1 MRNANEEMENGSEG
15 FSHFSSLISHLLK
28 QYWGYDD
35 FRGIQREIIESIG
48 TGHDT
53 LGLMP
58 TGGGKSLTF
67 QIPALAKEGTCIV
80 VTPLIALMKDQV
92 NHLRERGIR
101 AAAIYSGMTRDTI
114 VQTLENAIF
123 GGVKLLYI
131 SPERLSSELFQQKLR
146 HMKVSFI
153 CVDEAHC
160 ISQWGYDFRPSYL
173 SICDIRRLKPG
184 IPVLALTA
192 TATPEVVEDIQSKLQ
207 SPTSNLE
214 PQTFN
219 VFRMSFERKNLVYVV
234 RQTENKEEEL
244 IHILKNVNGSAIV
257 YTRSRQRTKDTA
269 EVLSRNGFSATFFHA
284 GLDHMEKDQCQRAWQ
299 NGQTRII
306 VATNAFGM
314 GIDKPD
320 VRLVIHLDCPDSI
333 EAYFQEA
340 GRAGRDGL
348 RAYAVL
354 LYNPNERSKLEQRI
368 TTQFPDKAYIRQV
381 YEHLAYFY
389 EIGIGSGYDR
399 TFEFPIEKFCR
410 TYKHFPLPVESA
422 LKILNRAGYIEYRE
436 EEDTQ
441 ARVMFLLERDE
452 LYRLK
457 NNSPQ
462 EDTIIVTLL
471 RNYTGLF
478 NDYQYIDETFL
489 AQQTGMTRPQ
499 VYMILRELAQKNILT
514 FIPQKKTPY
523 VRYMQR
529 REDAEHLIIPR
540 AAYEDLKEKF
550 EIRIRK
556 MVEYATESHECR
568 SRFLL
573 RYFGDTDAKD
583 CTQCDICLDQ
593 RTSPTDKAQ
602 KAILQLLEDRKP
614 HHISELT
621 DIKEDSIVIEE
632 ALRQL
637 LREEQV
643 TNDNGML
650 SMGD

>member
-1 MRNANEEMENGSEG
+1 MKENQTIATCSDPQPPNSGG
-15 FSHFSSLISHLLK
+15 LYQQLLK

-48 TGHDT
+48 AGHDT

-58 TGGGKSLTF
+58 TGGGKSITF

-92 NHLRERGIR
+92 SHLKERGIR
-101 AAAIYSGMTRDTI
+101 AAAIYSGMTRDAI

-123 GGVKLLYI
+123 GGIKLLYI

-173 SICDIRRLKPG
+173 SICDIRKLKPG

-192 TATPEVVEDIQSKLQ
+192 TATPEVIDDIQDKLAF
-207 SPTSNLE
+207 SE
-214 PQTFN
+214 KR

-244 IHILKNVNGSAIV
+244 LHILQSVSGSAIV

-269 EVLSRNGFSATFFHA
+269 EMLSRNGLSATFFHA
-284 GLDHMEKDQCQRAWQ
+284 GLDHIEKDQCQKAWQ
-299 NGQTRII
+299 SGHTRII

-354 LYNPNERSKLEQRI
+354 LYNPSDRPKLEQRI
-368 TTQFPDKAYIRQV
+368 TTQFPDKEYIRKV

-410 TYKHFPLPVESA
+410 TYRHFPLPVVSA
-422 LKILNRAGYIEYRE
+422 LNILNRSGYIEYRE

-457 NNSPQ
+457 NNTPQ
-462 EDTIIVTLL
+462 EDTLIVTLL

-478 NDYQYIDETFL
+478 NDYQYIDEAFL
-489 AQQTGMTRPQ
+489 AQQTEMTRPQ
-499 VYMILRELAQKNILT
+499 VYMTLRELAQKNILV

-529 REDAEHLIIPR
+529 REDAEHLMIPR

-550 EIRIRK
+550 TIRIGK
-556 MVEYATESHECR
+556 MVEYATENHECR

-573 RYFGDTDAKD
+573 RYFGETDTKD
-583 CTQCDICLDQ
+583 CEQCDICLD
-593 RTSPTDKAQ
+593 RRSSPTAKAE
-602 KAILQLLEDRKP
+602 KAILQLLEDHKP
-614 HHISELT
+614 HHISELM
-621 DIKEDSIVIEE
+621 DIKEDSIIIEE

-643 TNDNGML
+643 INDNGML
-650 SMGD
+650 QIGD

>member
-1 MRNANEEMENGSEG
+1 MQNGSDG
-15 FSHFSSLISHLLK
+15 ISHFSFLISHLLK

-35 FRGIQREIIESIG
+35 FRGIQLEIIESIG
-48 TGHDT
+48 AGHDT

-58 TGGGKSLTF
+58 TGGGKSITF

-92 NHLRERGIR
+92 SHLRERGIR
-101 AAAIYSGMTRDTI
+101 AAAIYSGMSRDAI

-131 SPERLSSELFQQKLR
+131 SPERLSSDLFQQKLR

-173 SICDIRRLKPG
+173 SICDIRKLKPG

-192 TATPEVVEDIQSKLQ
+192 TATPEVIDDIQDKLAF
-207 SPTSNLE
+207 SE
-214 PQTFN
+214 KR

-244 IHILKNVNGSAIV
+244 IHILQNVKGSAIV

-269 EVLSRNGFSATFFHA
+269 EILSRHGLSASFFHA
-284 GLDHMEKDQCQRAWQ
+284 GLDHVEKDQCQKAWQ
-299 NGQTRII
+299 TGHTRVI

-354 LYNPNERSKLEQRI
+354 LYNPSDRPKLEQRI
-368 TTQFPDKAYIRQV
+368 TTQFPDKEYIRKV

-410 TYKHFPLPVESA
+410 TYKHFPLPVVSA
-422 LKILNRAGYIEYRE
+422 LNILNRSGYIEYRE

-457 NNSPQ
+457 NNTPQ
-462 EDTIIVTLL
+462 EDNLIVTLL

-478 NDYQYIDETFL
+478 NDYQYIDEALL

-499 VYMILRELAQKNILT
+499 VYMTLRELAQKNILM

-529 REDAEHLIIPR
+529 REDPEHLIIPR

-550 EIRIRK
+550 VQRIRM
-556 MVEYATESHECR
+556 MVEYATEDHECR

-573 RYFGDTDAKD
+573 RYFGETDTKD
-583 CTQCDICLDQ
+583 CGQCDVCLD
-593 RTSPTDKAQ
+593 RRSSPTAKAQ
-602 KAILQLLEDRKP
+602 KAILQLLEDHKP
-614 HHISELT
+614 HPISELK

-643 TNDNGML
+643 TNENGML
-650 SMGD
+650 TMGD

>member
-1 MRNANEEMENGSEG
+1 MKNDSDGI
-15 FSHFSSLISHLLK
+15 SHFSFLISHLLK

-48 TGHDT
+48 AGHDT

-58 TGGGKSLTF
+58 TGGGKSITF

-92 NHLRERGIR
+92 SHLRERGIR
-101 AAAIYSGMTRDTI
+101 AAAIYSGMSRDAI

-131 SPERLSSELFQQKLR
+131 SPERLSSDLFQQKLR

-173 SICDIRRLKPG
+173 SICDIRKLKPG

-192 TATPEVVEDIQSKLQ
+192 TATPEVIDDIQDKLAF
-207 SPTSNLE
+207 SE
-214 PQTFN
+214 KR

-244 IHILKNVNGSAIV
+244 IHILQNVKGSAIV

-269 EVLSRNGFSATFFHA
+269 EILSRHGLSASFFHA
-284 GLDHMEKDQCQRAWQ
+284 GLDHVEKDQCQKAWQ
-299 NGQTRII
+299 TGHTRVI

-354 LYNPNERSKLEQRI
+354 LYNPSDRPKLEQRI
-368 TTQFPDKAYIRQV
+368 TTQFPDKEYIRKV

-410 TYKHFPLPVESA
+410 TYKHFPLPVVSA
-422 LKILNRAGYIEYRE
+422 LNILNRSGYIEYRE

-457 NNSPQ
+457 NNTPQ
-462 EDTIIVTLL
+462 EDNLIVTLL

-478 NDYQYIDETFL
+478 NDYQYIDEALL

-499 VYMILRELAQKNILT
+499 VYMTLRELAQKNILM

-529 REDAEHLIIPR
+529 REDPEHLIIPS

-550 EIRIRK
+550 VQRIRM
-556 MVEYATESHECR
+556 MVEYATEDHECR

-573 RYFGDTDAKD
+573 RYFGETDTKD
-583 CTQCDICLDQ
+583 CGQCDVCLD
-593 RTSPTDKAQ
+593 RRSSPTAKAQ
-602 KAILQLLEDRKP
+602 KAILQLLEDHKP
-614 HHISELT
+614 HPISELR

-650 SMGD
+650 TMGN

>member
-1 MRNANEEMENGSEG
+1 MRNEKLEMRNANEEMKNDSDGI
-15 FSHFSSLISHLLK
+15 SHFSFLISHLLK

-48 TGHDT
+48 AGHDT

-58 TGGGKSLTF
+58 TGGGKSITF

-92 NHLRERGIR
+92 SHLKERGIR
-101 AAAIYSGMTRDTI
+101 AAAIYSGMSRDAI

-131 SPERLSSELFQQKLR
+131 SPERLSSDLFQQKLR

-173 SICDIRRLKPG
+173 SICDIRKLKPG

-192 TATPEVVEDIQSKLQ
+192 TATPEVIDDIQDKLAF
-207 SPTSNLE
+207 SE
-214 PQTFN
+214 KR

-244 IHILKNVNGSAIV
+244 IHILQNVKGSAIV

-269 EVLSRNGFSATFFHA
+269 EILSRHGLSASFFHA
-284 GLDHMEKDQCQRAWQ
+284 GLDHVEKDQCQKAWQ
-299 NGQTRII
+299 TGHTRVI

-354 LYNPNERSKLEQRI
+354 LYNPSDRPKLEQRI
-368 TTQFPDKAYIRQV
+368 TTQFPDKEYIRKV

-410 TYKHFPLPVESA
+410 TYKHFPLPVVSA
-422 LKILNRAGYIEYRE
+422 LNILNRSGYIEYRE

-457 NNSPQ
+457 NNTPQ
-462 EDTIIVTLL
+462 EDNLIVTLL

-478 NDYQYIDETFL
+478 NDYQYIDEALL

-499 VYMILRELAQKNILT
+499 VYMTLRELAQKNILM

-529 REDAEHLIIPR
+529 REDPEHLIIPR

-550 EIRIRK
+550 VQRIRM
-556 MVEYATESHECR
+556 MVEYATEDHECR

-573 RYFGDTDAKD
+573 RYFGETDTKD
-583 CTQCDICLDQ
+583 CGQCDVCLD
-593 RTSPTDKAQ
+593 RRSSPTAKAQ
-602 KAILQLLEDRKP
+602 KAILQLLEDHKP
-614 HHISELT
+614 HPISELR

-643 TNDNGML
+643 TNENGML
-650 SMGD
+650 TMGD

>member
-1 MRNANEEMENGSEG
+1 MRNEELEMRNANEEMKNDSDGI
-15 FSHFSSLISHLLK
+15 SHFSFLISHLLK

-48 TGHDT
+48 AGHDT

-58 TGGGKSLTF
+58 TGGGKSITF

-92 NHLRERGIR
+92 SHLRERGIR
-101 AAAIYSGMTRDTI
+101 AAAIYSGMSRDAI

-131 SPERLSSELFQQKLR
+131 SPERLSSDLFQQKLR

-173 SICDIRRLKPG
+173 SICDIRKLKPG

-192 TATPEVVEDIQSKLQ
+192 TATPEVIDDIQDKLAF
-207 SPTSNLE
+207 SE
-214 PQTFN
+214 KR

-244 IHILKNVNGSAIV
+244 IHILQNVKGSAIV

-269 EVLSRNGFSATFFHA
+269 EILSRHGLSASFFHA
-284 GLDHMEKDQCQRAWQ
+284 GLDHVEKDQCQKAWQ
-299 NGQTRII
+299 TGHTRVI

-354 LYNPNERSKLEQRI
+354 LYNPSDRPKLEQRI
-368 TTQFPDKAYIRQV
+368 TTQFPDKEYIRKV

-410 TYKHFPLPVESA
+410 TYKHFPLPVVSA
-422 LKILNRAGYIEYRE
+422 LNILNRSGYIEYRE

-457 NNSPQ
+457 NNTPQ
-462 EDTIIVTLL
+462 EDNLIVTLL

-478 NDYQYIDETFL
+478 NDYQYIDEALL

-499 VYMILRELAQKNILT
+499 VYMTLRELAQKNILM

-529 REDAEHLIIPR
+529 REDPEHLIIPR

-550 EIRIRK
+550 VQRIRM
-556 MVEYATESHECR
+556 MVEYATEDHECR

-573 RYFGDTDAKD
+573 RYFGETDTKD
-583 CTQCDICLDQ
+583 CGQCDVCLD
-593 RTSPTDKAQ
+593 RRSSPTAKAQ
-602 KAILQLLEDRKP
+602 KAILQLLEDHKP
-614 HHISELT
+614 HPISELK

-643 TNDNGML
+643 TNENGML
-650 SMGD
+650 TMGD

>member
-1 MRNANEEMENGSEG
+1 MRNEKLEMRNANEEMKNDSDGI
-15 FSHFSSLISHLLK
+15 SHFSFLISHLLK

-48 TGHDT
+48 AGHDT

-58 TGGGKSLTF
+58 TGGGKSITF

-92 NHLRERGIR
+92 SHLRERGIR
-101 AAAIYSGMTRDTI
+101 AAAIYSGMSRDAI

-131 SPERLSSELFQQKLR
+131 SPERLSSDLFQQKLR

-173 SICDIRRLKPG
+173 SICDIRKLKPG

-192 TATPEVVEDIQSKLQ
+192 TATPEVIDDIQDKLAF
-207 SPTSNLE
+207 SE
-214 PQTFN
+214 KR

-244 IHILKNVNGSAIV
+244 IHILQNVKGSAIV

-269 EVLSRNGFSATFFHA
+269 EILSRHGLSASFFHA
-284 GLDHMEKDQCQRAWQ
+284 GLDHVEKDQCQKAWQ
-299 NGQTRII
+299 TGHTRVI

-354 LYNPNERSKLEQRI
+354 LYNPSDRPKLEQRI
-368 TTQFPDKAYIRQV
+368 TTQFPNKEYIRKV

-410 TYKHFPLPVESA
+410 TYKHFPLPVVSA
-422 LKILNRAGYIEYRE
+422 LNILNRSGYIEYRE

-457 NNSPQ
+457 NNTPQ
-462 EDTIIVTLL
+462 EDNLIVTLL

-478 NDYQYIDETFL
+478 NDYQYIDEALL

-499 VYMILRELAQKNILT
+499 VYMTLRELAQKNILM

-529 REDAEHLIIPR
+529 REDPEHLIIPR

-550 EIRIRK
+550 VQRIRM
-556 MVEYATESHECR
+556 MVEYATEDHECR

-573 RYFGDTDAKD
+573 RYFGETDTKD
-583 CTQCDICLDQ
+583 CGQCDVCLD
-593 RTSPTDKAQ
+593 RRSSPTAKAQ
-602 KAILQLLEDRKP
+602 KAILQLLEDHKP
-614 HHISELT
+614 HPISELR

-650 SMGD
+650 TMGD

>member
-1 MRNANEEMENGSEG
+1 MRNANEEMENDSDGI
-15 FSHFSSLISHLLK
+15 SHFSFLISHLLK

-48 TGHDT
+48 AGHDT

-58 TGGGKSLTF
+58 TGGGKSITF

-92 NHLRERGIR
+92 SHLRERGIR
-101 AAAIYSGMTRDTI
+101 AAAIYSGMSRDAI

-131 SPERLSSELFQQKLR
+131 SPERLSSDLFQQKLR

-173 SICDIRRLKPG
+173 SICDIRKLKPG

-192 TATPEVVEDIQSKLQ
+192 TATPEVIDDIQDKLAF
-207 SPTSNLE
+207 SE
-214 PQTFN
+214 KR

-244 IHILKNVNGSAIV
+244 IHILQNVKGSAIV

-269 EVLSRNGFSATFFHA
+269 EILSRHGLSASFFHA
-284 GLDHMEKDQCQRAWQ
+284 GLDHVEKDQCQKAWQ
-299 NGQTRII
+299 TGHTRVI

-354 LYNPNERSKLEQRI
+354 LYNPSDRPKLEQRI
-368 TTQFPDKAYIRQV
+368 TTQFPDKEYIRKV

-410 TYKHFPLPVESA
+410 TYKHFPLPVVSA
-422 LKILNRAGYIEYRE
+422 LNILNRSGYIEYRE

-457 NNSPQ
+457 NNTPQ
-462 EDTIIVTLL
+462 EDNLIVTLL

-478 NDYQYIDETFL
+478 NDYQYIDEAFL

-499 VYMILRELAQKNILT
+499 VYMTLRELAQKNILM

-529 REDAEHLIIPR
+529 REDPEQLIIPR

-550 EIRIRK
+550 VQRIRM
-556 MVEYATESHECR
+556 MVEYATEDHECR

-573 RYFGDTDAKD
+573 RYFGETDTKD
-583 CTQCDICLDQ
+583 CGQCDICLD
-593 RTSPTDKAQ
+593 RRSSPTAKAQ
-602 KAILQLLEDRKP
+602 KAILQLLEDHKP
-614 HHISELT
+614 HPISELK

-650 SMGD
+650 TMSD

>member
-1 MRNANEEMENGSEG
+1 MRNEKLEMRNANEEMKNDSDGI
-15 FSHFSSLISHLLK
+15 SHFSFLISH
-28 QYWGYDD
+28 
-35 FRGIQREIIESIG
+35 F
-48 TGHDT
+48 
-53 LGLMP
+53 
-58 TGGGKSLTF
+58 TGGGKSITF

-92 NHLRERGIR
+92 SHLRERGIR
-101 AAAIYSGMTRDTI
+101 AAAIYSGMSRDAI

-131 SPERLSSELFQQKLR
+131 SPERLSSDLFQQKLR

-173 SICDIRRLKPG
+173 SICDIRKLKPG

-192 TATPEVVEDIQSKLQ
+192 TATPEVIDDIQDKLAF
-207 SPTSNLE
+207 SE
-214 PQTFN
+214 KR

-244 IHILKNVNGSAIV
+244 IHILQNVKGSAIV

-269 EVLSRNGFSATFFHA
+269 EILSRHGLSASFFHA
-284 GLDHMEKDQCQRAWQ
+284 GLDHVEKDQCQKAWQ
-299 NGQTRII
+299 TGHTRVI

-354 LYNPNERSKLEQRI
+354 LYNPSDRPKLEQRI
-368 TTQFPDKAYIRQV
+368 TTQFPDKEYIRKV

-410 TYKHFPLPVESA
+410 TYKHVPLPVVSA
-422 LKILNRAGYIEYRE
+422 LNILNRSGYIEYRE

-457 NNSPQ
+457 NNTPQ
-462 EDTIIVTLL
+462 EDNLIVTLL

-478 NDYQYIDETFL
+478 NDYQYIDEALL

-499 VYMILRELAQKNILT
+499 VYMTLRELAQKNILM

-529 REDAEHLIIPR
+529 REDPEHLIIPR

-550 EIRIRK
+550 VQRIRM
-556 MVEYATESHECR
+556 MVEYATEDHECR

-573 RYFGDTDAKD
+573 RYFGETDTKD
-583 CTQCDICLDQ
+583 CGQCDVCLD
-593 RTSPTDKAQ
+593 RRSSPTAKAQ
-602 KAILQLLEDRKP
+602 KAILQLLEDHKP
-614 HHISELT
+614 HPISELR

-643 TNDNGML
+643 TNENGML
-650 SMGD
+650 TMGD

>member
-1 MRNANEEMENGSEG
+1 MRNANEEMKNGSDG
-15 FSHFSSLISHLLK
+15 ISHFSFLISHLLK

-48 TGHDT
+48 AGHDT

-58 TGGGKSLTF
+58 TGGGKSITF

-92 NHLRERGIR
+92 SHLKERGIR
-101 AAAIYSGMTRDTI
+101 AAAIYSGMTRDAI

-131 SPERLSSELFQQKLR
+131 SPERLSSDLFQQKLR

-173 SICDIRRLKPG
+173 SICDIRKLKPG

-192 TATPEVVEDIQSKLQ
+192 TATPEVIDDIQDKLAF
-207 SPTSNLE
+207 SE
-214 PQTFN
+214 KR

-244 IHILKNVNGSAIV
+244 IHILQNVKGSAIV

-269 EVLSRNGFSATFFHA
+269 EILSRHGLSASFFHA
-284 GLDHMEKDQCQRAWQ
+284 GLDHVEKDQCQKAWQ
-299 NGQTRII
+299 TGHTRVI

-354 LYNPNERSKLEQRI
+354 LYNPSDRPKLEQRI
-368 TTQFPDKAYIRQV
+368 TTQFPDKEYIRKV

-410 TYKHFPLPVESA
+410 TYKHFPLPVVSA
-422 LKILNRAGYIEYRE
+422 LNILNRSGYIEYRE

-457 NNSPQ
+457 NNTPQ
-462 EDTIIVTLL
+462 EDNLIVTLL

-478 NDYQYIDETFL
+478 NDYQYIDEALL

-499 VYMILRELAQKNILT
+499 VYMTLRELAQKNILM

-529 REDAEHLIIPR
+529 REDPEHLIIPR

-550 EIRIRK
+550 VQRIRM
-556 MVEYATESHECR
+556 MVEYATEDHECR

-573 RYFGDTDAKD
+573 RYFGETDTKD
-583 CTQCDICLDQ
+583 CGQCDVCLD
-593 RTSPTDKAQ
+593 RRSSPTAKAQ
-602 KAILQLLEDRKP
+602 KAILQLLEDHKP
-614 HHISELT
+614 HPISELR

-643 TNDNGML
+643 TNENGML
-650 SMGD
+650 TMGD

>member
-1 MRNANEEMENGSEG
+1 MRNEELEMRNANEEMENDSDGI
-15 FSHFSSLISHLLK
+15 SHFSFLISHLLK

-48 TGHDT
+48 AGHDT

-58 TGGGKSLTF
+58 TGGGKSITF

-92 NHLRERGIR
+92 SHLRERGIR
-101 AAAIYSGMTRDTI
+101 AAAIYSGMSRDAI

-131 SPERLSSELFQQKLR
+131 SPERLSSDLFQQKLR

-173 SICDIRRLKPG
+173 SICDIRKLKPG

-192 TATPEVVEDIQSKLQ
+192 TATPEVIDDIQDKLAF
-207 SPTSNLE
+207 SE
-214 PQTFN
+214 KR

-244 IHILKNVNGSAIV
+244 IHILQNVKGSAIV

-269 EVLSRNGFSATFFHA
+269 EILSRHGLSASFFHA
-284 GLDHMEKDQCQRAWQ
+284 GLDHVEKDQCQKAWQ
-299 NGQTRII
+299 TGHTRVI

-354 LYNPNERSKLEQRI
+354 LYNPSDRPKLEQRI
-368 TTQFPDKAYIRQV
+368 TTQFPDKEYIRKV

-410 TYKHFPLPVESA
+410 TYKHFPLPVVSA
-422 LKILNRAGYIEYRE
+422 LNILNRSGYIEYRE

-457 NNSPQ
+457 NNTPQ
-462 EDTIIVTLL
+462 EDNLIVTLL

-478 NDYQYIDETFL
+478 NDYQYIDEALL

-499 VYMILRELAQKNILT
+499 VYMTLRELAQKNILM

-529 REDAEHLIIPR
+529 REDPEHLIIPS

-550 EIRIRK
+550 VQRIRM
-556 MVEYATESHECR
+556 MVEYATEDHECR

-573 RYFGDTDAKD
+573 RYFGETDTKD
-583 CTQCDICLDQ
+583 CGQCDVCLD
-593 RTSPTDKAQ
+593 RRSSPTAKAQ
-602 KAILQLLEDRKP
+602 KAILQLLEDHKP
-614 HHISELT
+614 HPISELR

-650 SMGD
+650 TMGN

>member
-1 MRNANEEMENGSEG
+1 MRNEKLEMRNANEEMKNDSGG
-15 FSHFSSLISHLLK
+15 ISHFSFLISHLLK

-48 TGHDT
+48 AGHDT

-58 TGGGKSLTF
+58 TGGGKSITF

-92 NHLRERGIR
+92 SHLRERGIR
-101 AAAIYSGMTRDTI
+101 AAAIYSGMSRDAI

-131 SPERLSSELFQQKLR
+131 SPERLSSDLFQQKLR

-173 SICDIRRLKPG
+173 SICDIRKLKPG

-192 TATPEVVEDIQSKLQ
+192 TATPEVIDDIQDKLAF
-207 SPTSNLE
+207 SE
-214 PQTFN
+214 KR

-244 IHILKNVNGSAIV
+244 IHILQNVKGSAIV

-269 EVLSRNGFSATFFHA
+269 EILSRHGLSASFFHA
-284 GLDHMEKDQCQRAWQ
+284 GLDHVEKDQCQKAWQ
-299 NGQTRII
+299 TGHTRVI

-354 LYNPNERSKLEQRI
+354 LYNPSDRPKLEQRI
-368 TTQFPDKAYIRQV
+368 TTQFPDKEYIRKV

-410 TYKHFPLPVESA
+410 TYKHFPLPVVSA
-422 LKILNRAGYIEYRE
+422 LNILNRSGYIEYRE

-457 NNSPQ
+457 NNTPQ
-462 EDTIIVTLL
+462 EDNLIVTLL

-478 NDYQYIDETFL
+478 NDYQYIDEALL

-499 VYMILRELAQKNILT
+499 VYMTLRELAQKNILM

-529 REDAEHLIIPR
+529 REDPEHLIIPS

-550 EIRIRK
+550 VQRIRM
-556 MVEYATESHECR
+556 MVEYATEDHECR

-573 RYFGDTDAKD
+573 RYFGETDTKD
-583 CTQCDICLDQ
+583 CGQCDVCLD
-593 RTSPTDKAQ
+593 RRSSPTAKAQ
-602 KAILQLLEDRKP
+602 KAILQLLEDHKP
-614 HHISELT
+614 HPISELR

-650 SMGD
+650 TMGN